1 MILKMFDKKIVE
13 KNNDQDLIKIISL
26 FIHAAKIDEDYTEKE
41 KKIIINFIK
50 KFLTNKRDENSILK
64 LIRESEEK
72 EKNSNQILEYT
83 KEVKKMD
90 LNFKT
95 AVIETLWEIILSDKR
110 SVAYESNLMRRIC
123 GLLYVPDRLS
133 GEIKS
138 KILNKKIN
146 DLFC

>member
-1 MILKMFDKKIVE
+1 MILKMFEKKIDE

-138 KILNKKIN
+138 KILNKK
-146 DLFC
+146 D

>member
-1 MILKMFDKKIVE
+1 MFDKKIDE

-138 KILNKKIN
+138 KILNKK
-146 DLFC
+146 D

>member
-1 MILKMFDKKIVE
+1 MILKMFDKKIDE

-138 KILNKKIN
+138 KILNKK
-146 DLFC
+146 D

>member
-1 MILKMFDKKIVE
+1 MFKKKIDE

-133 GEIKS
+133 GEIKL
-138 KILNKKIN
+138 KILNKK
-146 DLFC
+146 D

>member
-1 MILKMFDKKIVE
+1 
-13 KNNDQDLIKIISL
+13 
-26 FIHAAKIDEDYTEKE
+26 
-41 KKIIINFIK
+41 
-50 KFLTNKRDENSILK
+50 
-64 LIRESEEK
+64 
-72 EKNSNQILEYT
+72 
-83 KEVKKMD
+83 MD

-138 KILNKKIN
+138 KILNKK
-146 DLFC
+146 D

>member
-1 MILKMFDKKIVE
+1 MFDKKIVE

-95 AVIETLWEIILSDKR
+95 AVIETLCEIILSDKR

-138 KILNKKIN
+138 KILNKK
-146 DLFC
+146 D

>member
-1 MILKMFDKKIVE
+1 MFDKKIEE

-138 KILNKKIN
+138 KILNKK
-146 DLFC
+146 D

>member
-1 MILKMFDKKIVE
+1 MILKMFKKKIDE

-138 KILNKKIN
+138 KILNKK
-146 DLFC
+146 D

>member
-1 MILKMFDKKIVE
+1 MFDKKIDE

-50 KFLTNKRDENSILK
+50 KFLTNKRDENSVLK

-138 KILNKKIN
+138 KILNKK
-146 DLFC
+146 D

>member
-1 MILKMFDKKIVE
+1 MFDKKIDE
-13 KNNDQDLIKIISL
+13 KNNDKDLIKIISL

-138 KILNKKIN
+138 KILNKK
-146 DLFC
+146 D

>member
-1 MILKMFDKKIVE
+1 MFDKKIVE

-138 KILNKKIN
+138 KILNKK
-146 DLFC
+146 D

>member
-1 MILKMFDKKIVE
+1 MQLKLTRITLKRK
-13 KNNDQDLIKIISL
+13 
-26 FIHAAKIDEDYTEKE
+26 

-95 AVIETLWEIILSDKR
+95 AVIETLWEIILSDKK

-138 KILNKKIN
+138 KILNKK
-146 DLFC
+146 D

>member
-83 KEVKKMD
+83 NAVKKMD

-138 KILNKKIN
+138 KILNKK
-146 DLFC
+146 D

>member
-1 MILKMFDKKIVE
+1 MFFKKDNVN
-13 KNNDQDLIKIISL
+13 NNDNELVKVGALLI
-26 FIHAAKIDEDYTEKE
+26 HTAKIDEDYTEKE

-133 GEIKS
+133 GEIKL
-138 KILNKKIN
+138 KILNKK
-146 DLFC
+146 D

>member
-1 MILKMFDKKIVE
+1 MFDKKIDE

-133 GEIKS
+133 GEIKL
-138 KILNKKIN
+138 KILNKK
-146 DLFC
+146 D

>member
-1 MILKMFDKKIVE
+1 MFDKKIDE

-95 AVIETLWEIILSDKR
+95 AVIETLWEIILSDKK

-138 KILNKKIN
+138 KILNKK
-146 DLFC
+146 D

>member
-138 KILNKKIN
+138 KILNKK
-146 DLFC
+146 D

>member
-1 MILKMFDKKIVE
+1 MFKKKIDE

-138 KILNKKIN
+138 KILNKK
-146 DLFC
+146 D

>member
-1 MILKMFDKKIVE
+1 MILKMFDKKIDE

-133 GEIKS
+133 GEIKL
-138 KILNKKIN
+138 KILNKK
-146 DLFC
+146 D

>member
-1 MILKMFDKKIVE
+1 MILKMFDKKIDE

-95 AVIETLWEIILSDKR
+95 AVIETLWEIILSDKK

-138 KILNKKIN
+138 KILNKK
-146 DLFC
+146 D

>member
-1 MILKMFDKKIVE
+1 MILKIFDKKIDE

-95 AVIETLWEIILSDKR
+95 AVIETLWEIILSDKK

-138 KILNKKIN
+138 KILNKK
-146 DLFC
+146 D

>member
-1 MILKMFDKKIVE
+1 MFDKKIDE

-50 KFLTNKRDENSILK
+50 KFLTNKRDENSVLK

-95 AVIETLWEIILSDKR
+95 AVIETLWEIILSDKK

-138 KILNKKIN
+138 KILNKK
-146 DLFC
+146 D

>member
-1 MILKMFDKKIVE
+1 MFDKKIVE

-50 KFLTNKRDENSILK
+50 KFLTNKRDENYILK

-138 KILNKKIN
+138 KILNKK
-146 DLFC
+146 D